1 MNQKDIKKVFQ
12 GEIFS
17 IWQWEQELY
26 DGTTKTFE
34 RATRRDAAGIIGVL
48 PDKKI
53 ILTWDE
59 QPDRAGVLTP
69 AGGGLEEGE
78 NAEQGALREFQEETG
93 YTTSEIIPLL
103 SYRPAHKVEFTV
115 SFFVGKNCIKSG
127 EPHLDAGEKIELR
140 FFTFEE
146 FLALGQDE
154 SLRDMR
160 LRIMLLE
167 AQLDPNKR
175 KILEE
180 KLYG

>member
-103 SYRPAHKVEFTV
+103 SYRP
-115 SFFVGKNCIKSG
+115 FFFRWK
-127 EPHLDAGEKIELR
+127 
-140 FFTFEE
+140 
-146 FLALGQDE
+146 
-154 SLRDMR
+154 
-160 LRIMLLE
+160 
-167 AQLDPNKR
+167 
-175 KILEE
+175 
-180 KLYG
+180 KLYKKWRATSRCWRKNRTSLLHIRGISRSRTG